1 MINDDE
7 KIERLMDQVSS
18 KRPDL
23 LEVRIDKVRNS
34 SPLKEIIARK
44 FCPAIATD
52 RSNRKVPSKLAKLE
66 SAAGIGFDFVDLDLL
81 GTDAEAVE
89 RLRSKGAEIIL
100 SYHDYSGTPSQD
112 RLSKVLEAEKKL
124 GCDICKIVSTA
135 RLPEDNLTVLRF
147 IRKESSRVKLV
158 SFAMGVRGV
167 PSRVLSPWFGAEFTF
182 ASLSD
187 EARTAEGQ
195 LSIDAL
201 RSAWQ
206 ILGLQ

>member
-1 MINDDE
+1 MIDDDA
-7 KIERLMDQVSS
+7 KIETLMEQVSS

-23 LEVRIDKVRNS
+23 LEVRVDKVRNS

-44 FCPAIATD
+44 FCPAIVTD
-52 RSNRKVPSKLAKLE
+52 RSNRKVPNKLAKLE
-66 SAAGIGFDFVDLDLL
+66 SAARMGFDFVDLDLV

-100 SYHDYSGTPSQD
+100 SFHDYSGTPSQD

-124 GCDICKIVSTA
+124 GCDICKIVTRA

-147 IRKESSRVKLV
+147 IRKESNRVKLV

-167 PSRVLSPWFGAEFTF
+167 PSRILAPWFGAEFTF

-187 EARTAEGQ
+187 ETRTAEGQ

-201 RSAWQ
+201 RSVWQ
-206 ILGLQ
+206 ILGLR